1 MAKDNTVAARVT
13 RLRDPYDTAV
23 SRHGEA
29 AGTQGYGQQMCSSK
43 STVNAHG
50 TGRDPVSMVK
60 RGLVGMNQIKAK
72 VKHPSGTYRHTGGRG
87 PAWRGWLPFPLE
99 RIRRRKKT
107 NLLDTWLDRDQSKRK
122 R

>member
-13 RLRDPYDTAV
+13 RLLDPYDTAV

-29 AGTQGYGQQMCSSK
+29 AVTTEDYGQWMCSSK

-60 RGLVGMNQIKAK
+60 RGLIGMSVLTAKA
-72 VKHPSGTYRHTGGRG
+72 
-87 PAWRGWLPFPLE
+87 
-99 RIRRRKKT
+99 
-107 NLLDTWLDRDQSKRK
+107 
-122 R
+122 

>member
-29 AGTQGYGQQMCSSK
+29 AGTTEDGGQWMGASK

-50 TGRDPVSMVK
+50 TGHGPVSMVK
-60 RGLVGMNQIKAK
+60 RKLVGMNEIKVK
-72 VKHPSGTYRHTGGRG
+72 VKHRSGTYRHMGGRG
-87 PAWRGWLPFPLE
+87 PAWKGWLHFPLE
-99 RIRRRKKT
+99 RTRKRKKKPISST
-107 NLLDTWLDRDQSKRK
+107 PGVTGI
-122 R
+122 

>member
-29 AGTQGYGQQMCSSK
+29 AGTTEGYGQQMCSSK
-43 STVNAHG
+43 STVSAHG

-60 RGLVGMNQIKAK
+60 RGLVGMNEIKAK

-87 PAWRGWLPFPLE
+87 PAWKGVAPLPVGKNTKKKENQSP
-99 RIRRRKKT
+99 RRMA
-107 NLLDTWLDRDQSKRK
+107 
-122 R
+122 